1 MAYAMYVPLDGPVQ
15 DLGRVVVPIRR
26 AQIED
31 DPSRTVLVLALD
43 AHEAVWLSDQA
54 THLALQDPAA
64 DRVRTAVLIAS

>member
-15 DLGRVVVPIRR
+15 DLGRVVVPIRKGED
-26 AQIED
+26 AD

-43 AHEAVWLSDQA
+43 VHEAVWLSDQA

-64 DRVRTAVLIAS
+64 DGVRTAVLVAS